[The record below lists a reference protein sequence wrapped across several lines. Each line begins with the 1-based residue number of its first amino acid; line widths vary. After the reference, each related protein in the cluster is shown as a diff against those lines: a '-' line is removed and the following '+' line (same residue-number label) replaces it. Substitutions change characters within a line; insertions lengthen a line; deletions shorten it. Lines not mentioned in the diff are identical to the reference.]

1 MGSPDSRRRATSGL
15 SRRRFVQTLGAG
27 VVLGVAAPTLLA
39 PVGSAAP
46 ASNAAAAP
54 GTLVIGLVAEPTSL
68 DPGQLTDINSMKLLG
83 AMYDTLVRF
92 KPDSFDLAPSLA
104 TSWDISSDLML
115 YTFKLRP
122 GVKFHDGTDFNAD
135 AVKFTYDRLLDP
147 NGPYADTG
155 PFPFA
160 PGYYGSIAETIAVD
174 PLTVQFRL
182 NRQDASLINAFTL
195 NTGRIV
201 SPQAVKTSRKN
212 FAQNP
217 VGTGPFKF
225 VSWDHNVRITLT
237 ANPDYWDG
245 APALSQLIFRPL
257 VDEQTRIT
265 EFLSGGVDVIFDVP
279 PDNIGQVKGN
289 PDAVFLEQPGPHVWW
304 VTLNVQKPPF
314 DNVLVR
320 HAVNYAVNKDALTQD
335 ILKGTGTPSVGPIP
349 PAIGW
354 AYTDQVTQYNY
365 DPDRAQELL
374 KQSGVLMPINVTFW
388 VTESGSGMQ
397 SPKTMGTAI
406 QADLAA
412 IGVNAQIQTFEWGA
426 FLNRYGS
433 GLGDEASMA
442 ELSWMFDSGDPAHM
456 LPNNLYGPACS
467 PKGFNGGCYQNSNVD
482 LLMNAAL
489 KINEREQRGAVY
501 RQIQQI
507 VADDAPWIFVDN
519 QIQNAATSTRV
530 SGLKLHPS
538 FYMTY
543 LNQLSAS

>member
-374 KQSGVLMPINVTFW
+374 KQSGVLMPVNVTFW